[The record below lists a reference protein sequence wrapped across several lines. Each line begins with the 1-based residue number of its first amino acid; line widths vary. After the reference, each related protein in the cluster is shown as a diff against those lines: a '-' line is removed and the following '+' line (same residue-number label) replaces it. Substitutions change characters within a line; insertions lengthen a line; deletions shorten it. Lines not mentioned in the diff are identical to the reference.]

1 MARRRLPAP
10 PAGVRARLLDRA
22 RQNAADYAAVMG
34 ADHATQ
40 FAARVAALEA
50 GEPVVV
56 AGWQLRRAE
65 RGGLPVAGWV
75 RVEPDGTL
83 RWFRDHYTAAGRR
96 PT

>member
-1 MARRRLPAP
+1 MAGLR
-10 PAGVRARLLDRA
+10 VRLLVRA

-34 ADHATQ
+34 PNHATQ

-56 AGWQLRRAE
+56 AGWQLSAAE

-75 RVEPDGTL
+75 QVAPDGTL
-83 RWFRDHYTAAGRR
+83 RWFQDHPEVTRW
-96 PT
+96 PP

>member
-34 ADHATQ
+34 PDHATQ
-40 FAARVAALEA
+40 FVARVAALEA
-50 GEPVVV
+50 GEAVVV
-56 AGWQLRRAE
+56 AGWELSTAE
-65 RGGLPVAGWV
+65 RGGLPVDGWV

-83 RWFRDHYTAAGRR
+83 RWFQDHLARDRA
-96 PT
+96 